1 MSNIFETNLRQ
12 YDYEIVC
19 GGISNKEYPSYF
31 DLPRKAKIK
40 NQKFNKKEILACGAC
55 AIATVAEHIWGKEF
69 SEGFAYSK
77 FRSDTHNTPGL
88 YLTIAL
94 DMWRKIGIVPLSD
107 FGSLEEMPTIKEL
120 VEKFP
125 ELLEKARDYKIG
137 GYASLNYAMKEKK
150 DLAIKD
156 ALSKPDGI
164 GLIASSSTYF
174 GAGHAFVITGWNDE
188 NNTYIYQN
196 SYGISFGDNGKGEI
210 PKSKV
215 DAVFAVFAE
224 EFELPFKDV
233 DKDRWSY
240 KNIRNLYLSGVI
252 NGKTSDTL
260 DPAGYIARE
269 EVFAIADRILEK
281 VDEKLIRIYEQI
293 NERIVK

>member
-1 MSNIFETNLRQ
+1 MSNIFESNLRQ

-19 GGISNKEYPSYF
+19 GGISNKEYPAYF
-31 DLPRKAKIK
+31 DLPQKVSVK
-40 NQKFNKKEILACGAC
+40 NQEFNGREIQACGAC
-55 AIATVAEHIWGKEF
+55 AIATVAEYMWGKEF

-77 FRSDTHNTPGL
+77 FRNETYNKPGL

-107 FGSLEEMPTIKEL
+107 FGSLEEMPIIKNL
-120 VEKFP
+120 VAKFP
-125 ELLEKARDYKIG
+125 ELLEKAKNYKIG

-156 ALSKPDGI
+156 ALSKPNGI

-174 GAGHAFVITGWNDE
+174 GSGHAFVITGWNDK

-196 SYGISFGDNGKGEI
+196 SYGITFGDNGKGEI

-215 DAVFAVFAE
+215 DAVFAVFAD

-240 KNIRNLYLSGVI
+240 KNIANMYLSGVI
-252 NGKTSDTL
+252 NGKTPDTL
-260 DPAGYIARE
+260 DPEGYITRE

-281 VDEKLIRIYEQI
+281 VDEKLIRIYEQM